1 MKLFS
6 FQGKVSLAKIDNA
19 TGAVSAYRRI
29 GNVPE
34 FTIEMDSDQVD
45 HFESMSGARTKDAVL
60 VHAKSMTLAGQIEE
74 ASSENLSWATNG
86 RIKQITGGA
95 KTGEVSPAGL
105 VAGSVWA
112 LKGQNVTALTIT
124 DSKGSP
130 VTVDPADYT
139 LDAAFGTVTMVDVTG
154 YTLPLI
160 AAYTDGNTTAVTF
173 MTDDTQL
180 YALRFEG
187 INTVDGKKVLVELYR
202 TQKDPTGSIPLIN
215 EGFGQLSIAGEAL
228 ADSTKTVDGNFGLFG
243 RMLYL

>member
-19 TGAVSAYRRI
+19 TGAVGAYRPI

-60 VHAKSMTLAGQIEE
+60 VRAKSMTLAGQIEE
-74 ASSENLSWATNG
+74 ASSENLAWATNG

-95 KTGEVSPAGL
+95 KTGDTSPTGM

-112 LKGQNVTALTIT
+112 LKGQKITGLTIT
-124 DSKGSP
+124 DSDTPANTVSP
-130 VTVDPADYT
+130 SDYA
-139 LDAAFGTVTMVDVTG
+139 LDADFGSVTMLDVAG
-154 YTLPLI
+154 YEQPFI

-215 EGFGQLSIAGEAL
+215 EEFGQLSIAGEAL

-243 RMLYL
+243 RMIYL

>member
-6 FQGKVSLAKIDNA
+6 FQGKVSLAKIDLA
-19 TGAVSAYRRI
+19 TGAVGAYRPI

-60 VHAKSMTLAGQIEE
+60 VRAKSMTLAGQIEE
-74 ASSENLSWATNG
+74 ASTENLAWATNG

-95 KTGEVSPAGL
+95 KTGDTSPVGM

-112 LKGQNVTALTIT
+112 LKGQKITSLVIT
-124 DSKGSP
+124 DSDSP
-130 VTVDPADYT
+130 ANTVSPSDYA
-139 LDAAFGTVTMVDVTG
+139 LDADFGSVTMIDVAG
-154 YTLPLI
+154 YEQPLI

-215 EGFGQLSIAGEAL
+215 EEFGQLSIAGEAL